1 MDFQTFNK
9 RKVELEK
16 KYSSLYDEMKKNG
29 NSFAE
34 RKQIALKLKLLQ
46 EMKTPPKEIPE
57 MDVEKVYVLYRF
69 CYFIFTENFPNMRKE
84 FDIIYK
90 QVKENYI
97 WFKYNSKMLLPCGF
111 LPPNCPHQHSEFGS
125 PFNNI

>member
-46 EMKTPPKEIPE
+46 EIKTPPKEIPPLDWE
-57 MDVEKVYVLYRF
+57 MEML
-69 CYFIFTENFPNMRKE
+69 
-84 FDIIYK
+84 
-90 QVKENYI
+90 
-97 WFKYNSKMLLPCGF
+97 KY
-111 LPPNCPHQHSEFGS
+111 E
-125 PFNNI
+125 